1 MKSRMLPLLLVLLA
15 ALGLAGCTNVSEVV
29 SAGLR
34 IELVRL
40 ERSGDGAV
48 QVTWRLRNP
57 NVVPYLIDRSTHK
70 VTLNGAA
77 LGTFADGNRVGI
89 QPQSMVERTDVLV
102 PANGQVS
109 GQVAQLA
116 AAGTASYRVE
126 STVWILIVDDQKEK
140 ASLVGTGTVAVTAQ

>member
-15 ALGLAGCTNVSEVV
+15 ALGLAGCTNISEVV

-34 IELVRL
+34 IELVNLARG
-40 ERSGDGAV
+40 SDGTV

-70 VTLNGAA
+70 VTLNGVT
-77 LGTFADGNRVGI
+77 LGTFADATRVGI
-89 QPQSMVERTDVLV
+89 QPQSVVERTDALV
-102 PANGQVS
+102 PANGQVADKL
-109 GQVAQLA
+109 AQLA
-116 AAGTASYRVE
+116 AAGTATYRVD